1 MSQAYYRKWRPQ
13 GWDEVIGQDHVVR
26 TLRSALEQ
34 GNLAHAYLFSGPRG
48 TGKTTTARIIAKAVN
63 CLAEPQSARPCNE
76 CENCEAINQG
86 RFLDL
91 IEIDAASNTSV
102 DDIRDLREKIN
113 FSPNKGRYKVY
124 IIDEVHMLSNAA
136 FNALLKT
143 LEEPPSHAI
152 FVLAT
157 TEVHKIPA
165 TVLSRCQRHEFRRIP
180 LHFIQDLLKDIAE
193 KEGVEVEPAALTA
206 IARQATG
213 SMRDA
218 VSLLDQL
225 ASTGSQV
232 TLELTQQVLGTAAG
246 QSVYEVIETIL
257 DEDTGRG
264 IALINQALDNGS
276 DPRQFARQMVDLL
289 RSLLMVR
296 MGNADQLETTPE
308 EQQKMRALAERFE
321 LEQLLTAI
329 QAFDHAAQ
337 QTSLG
342 WQPSLQLELAL
353 TGLTAPAAQPEART
367 QKEESLTPPVQAHKQ
382 AEHPPVKAPVEK
394 KKAAPKA
401 EAKEQSETHE
411 EPQNHEISEQAD
423 KPAPEEKPAEVS
435 SKTPAET
442 PAEAPAETPAQP
454 ARQAAEGDVE
464 RIKESWKDIRLAAR
478 RISPQTAALLN
489 SCRSVSGRKGR
500 LVLSFDTDFVRSK
513 MENDSHIENARAA
526 VRQVTGVDI
535 DIDCR
540 VAGQEESDFPEGIDR
555 DGMVGTALSLG
566 GKITKKEKKSD

>member
-13 GWDEVIGQDHVVR
+13 GWEEVVGQEHVIR
-26 TLRSALEQ
+26 TLRSALAQ

-63 CLAEPQSARPCNE
+63 CLAEEQSARPCNE
-76 CENCEAINQG
+76 CANCQEINQG

-143 LEEPPSHAI
+143 LEEPPAHAI

-180 LHFIQDLLKDIAE
+180 LNFIQAQLKEIAE
-193 KEGVEVEPAALTA
+193 KEGVQVEAAALTA

-225 ASTGSQV
+225 ASTGSEV
-232 TLELTQQVLGTAAG
+232 TLDLTQQVLGTAAG
-246 QSVYEVIETIL
+246 QSVYDLVEAVLAGE
-257 DEDTGRG
+257 TGRG
-264 IALINQALDNGS
+264 ISLVNHTLDNGS
-276 DPRQFARQMVDLL
+276 DPRQFARQMVDVL

-296 MGNADQLETTPE
+296 LGNADQLETTAE
-308 EQQKMRALAERFE
+308 ELDKLKNMAERFN
-321 LEQLLTAI
+321 LEKLLTAI
-329 QAFDHAAQ
+329 HAFDRAAQ

-342 WQPSLQLELAL
+342 WQPGLQLELAL
-353 TGLTAPAAQPEART
+353 TRITVGAEAKPLETGKEPAERIE
-367 QKEESLTPPVQAHKQ
+367 KKVER
-382 AEHPPVKAPVEK
+382 PVKAPAAKPAGSVPAAPPEPPVEK
-394 KKAAPKA
+394 
-401 EAKEQSETHE
+401 ED
-411 EPQNHEISEQAD
+411 IQAD
-423 KPAPEEKPAEVS
+423 VKVAESPAVESEKGEPVE
-435 SKTPAET
+435 
-442 PAEAPAETPAQP
+442 EAPRPVRP
-454 ARQAAEGDVE
+454 AAEGDLG
-464 RIKESWKDIRLAAR
+464 RIQDNWKEIRAAAKEL
-478 RISPQTAALLN
+478 SAETSALLN
-489 SCRSVSGRKGR
+489 SCRSLTEHKGR
-500 LVLSFDTDFVRSK
+500 LVLGFSSELLRSK
-513 MENDSHIENARAA
+513 MENGHNQDNARQAI
-526 VRQVTGVDI
+526 RQVTGVDI
-535 DIDCR
+535 MIDCR
-540 VAGQEESDFPEGIDR
+540 VAGKEDSGIPDGIER
-555 DGMVGTALSLG
+555 DSMVGTALSLG
-566 GKITKKEKKSD
+566 GKITKKE

>member
-13 GWDEVIGQDHVVR
+13 GWEEVVGQEHVIR
-26 TLRSALEQ
+26 TLRSALAQ

-63 CLAEPQSARPCNE
+63 CLAEEQSARPCNE
-76 CENCEAINQG
+76 CANCQEINQG

-143 LEEPPSHAI
+143 LEEPPAHAI

-180 LHFIQDLLKDIAE
+180 LNFIQAQLKEIAE
-193 KEGVEVEPAALTA
+193 KEGVQVEAAALTA

-225 ASTGSQV
+225 ASTGSEV
-232 TLELTQQVLGTAAG
+232 TLDLTQQVLGTAAG
-246 QSVYEVIETIL
+246 QSVYDLVEAVLAGE
-257 DEDTGRG
+257 TGRG
-264 IALINQALDNGS
+264 ISLVNHTLDNGS
-276 DPRQFARQMVDLL
+276 DPRQFARQMVDVL

-296 MGNADQLETTPE
+296 LGNADQLETTAE
-308 EQQKMRALAERFE
+308 ELDKLKNMAERFN
-321 LEQLLTAI
+321 LEKLLTAI
-329 QAFDHAAQ
+329 HAFDRAAQ

-342 WQPSLQLELAL
+342 WQPGLQLELAL
-353 TGLTAPAAQPEART
+353 TRITVGAEAKPLETGKEPAERIE
-367 QKEESLTPPVQAHKQ
+367 KKVER
-382 AEHPPVKAPVEK
+382 PVKAPAAKPAGSVPAAPPGPPVEK
-394 KKAAPKA
+394 
-401 EAKEQSETHE
+401 ED
-411 EPQNHEISEQAD
+411 IQAD
-423 KPAPEEKPAEVS
+423 VKVAESPAVESEKGEPVE
-435 SKTPAET
+435 
-442 PAEAPAETPAQP
+442 EAPRPVRP
-454 ARQAAEGDVE
+454 AAEGDLG
-464 RIKESWKDIRLAAR
+464 RIQDNWKEIRAAAKEL
-478 RISPQTAALLN
+478 SAETSALLN
-489 SCRSVSGRKGR
+489 SCRSLTEHKGR
-500 LVLSFDTDFVRSK
+500 LVLGFSSELLRSK
-513 MENDSHIENARAA
+513 MENGHNQDNARQAI
-526 VRQVTGVDI
+526 RQVTGVDI
-535 DIDCR
+535 MIDCR
-540 VAGQEESDFPEGIDR
+540 VAGKEDSGIPDGIER
-555 DGMVGTALSLG
+555 DSMVGTALSLG
-566 GKITKKEKKSD
+566 GKITKKE